1 MRIPQ
6 NEAEWSQFLQQ
17 GGQELLTYVPAAA
30 TDQALLS
37 IRCHSCR
44 AEEHSVRAGNL
55 IRRKVLCRK
64 CSPRQS
70 YTTERIKDVIA
81 ANGGLYLGGEVTS
94 KESLVWMNCPG
105 CGREATKTAHD
116 VIRRPESCAQC
127 RLEKARKTVLTVNQ
141 NLAKAQQI
149 AAERG
154 GKCLTTEPL
163 ISTTDPL
170 RWECAMGHTWE
181 ATLGSVDG
189 QGTWCPTCNTS
200 RSENLVRAILEAA
213 FDVPFPRQHPAFL
226 QGLELDG
233 FSSEL
238 NLAFEANGVQHHQ
251 RSPMFHAS
259 EQDFQKQ
266 QERDHK
272 KQELCRE
279 AGITLLVIPHSVT
292 DVGALET
299 RGYIAEQLAVHGF
312 VPPHDPMTVEID
324 PRKIYDRSQDET
336 YQMFVEIVAQNG
348 GTFDPADYLGVS
360 KPLQVTCEHG
370 HSWTPYPYSILKGHW
385 CPECAGCSRHD
396 LDHIRHELMKEDWS
410 LSNEED
416 VEYRNAHQLL
426 PMVCPS
432 GHRVNRTWNAWKSGV
447 RSCRE
452 CLREAIGAGFLEKM
466 SERGFA
472 IDMDKQDYAEGSQIA
487 AGTCRECSGTAEMTI
502 IQWKVLAKCPE
513 CGRALPAYHPCLER
527 KKA

>member
-55 IRRKVLCRK
+55 IRRQNLCGVCGSYR
-64 CSPRQS
+64 R

-181 ATLGSVDG
+181 ATLGSVG
-189 QGTWCPTCNTS
+189 GIGTWCPTCNTS
-200 RSENLVRAILEAA
+200 RSENLVRAILEAS
-213 FDVPFPRQHPAFL
+213 FDTPFPRQYPPFL
-226 QGLELDG
+226 KGLELDG
-233 FSSEL
+233 FNAEL
-238 NLAFEANGVQHHQ
+238 ALAFEANGIQHYEQ
-251 RSPMFHAS
+251 SPMFHKSTA
-259 EQDFQKQ
+259 DFQMQ
-266 QERDHK
+266 QERDLK
-272 KQELCRE
+272 KHELCRE

-336 YQMFVEIVAQNG
+336 YQMLVEIVREKG
-348 GTFDPADYLGVS
+348 GTFATENYLGIS
-360 KPLQVTCEHG
+360 RPLQVTCEHG
-370 HSWTPYPYSILKGHW
+370 HSWTPYPHVILKGHW

-396 LDHIRHELMKEDWS
+396 LDHIRHELMKEGWS
-410 LSNEED
+410 LDEED
-416 VEYRNAHQLL
+416 IEYRNAHQLL
-426 PMVCPS
+426 PMLCTS
-432 GHRVNRTWNAWKSGV
+432 GHRVNRTWNAWKNGV

-452 CLREAIGAGFLEKM
+452 CRREAIGAGFLEKM
-466 SERGFA
+466 CTRGFA
-472 IDMDKQDYAEGSQIA
+472 IDMGNQDYAEGSQIV
-487 AGTCRECSGTAEMTI
+487 AGCCLECSGAAEMTI
-502 IQWKVLAKCPE
+502 SQWKFLAKCPE
-513 CGRALPAYHPCLER
+513 CGRDLPAYHPCLER

>member
-17 GGQELLTYVPAAA
+17 AGLELLAYVPAAA

-360 KPLQVTCEHG
+360 RPLQVTCENG
-370 HSWTPYPYSILKGHW
+370 HTTLRIPNLILKGHW
-385 CPECAGCSRHD
+385 CAVCAGSSRHD
-396 LDHIRHELMKEDWS
+396 LEHIRQELGKEGWS
-410 LSNEED
+410 LASEEN
-416 VEYRNAHQLL
+416 VEYRNAHQTL

-432 GHRVNRTWNAWKSGV
+432 GHRVNRTWNAWKNGG

-452 CLREAIGAGFLEKM
+452 CRREAIGAGFLEKM
-466 SERGFA
+466 STRGFA
-472 IDMDKQDYAEGSQIA
+472 IDLDNQDYVEGSQIV
-487 AGTCRECSGTAEMTI
+487 AGTCRECSGTVEMTI

>member
-17 GGQELLTYVPAAA
+17 AGQELLTYVPAAA

-37 IRCHSCR
+37 IRCQSCR

-55 IRRKVLCRK
+55 TRRQNLCGVCGSYR
-64 CSPRQS
+64 R

-81 ANGGLYLGGEVTS
+81 ANGGLYLGGEVTR
-94 KESLVWMNCPG
+94 KDSLVTMNCPG

-127 RLEKARKTVLTVNQ
+127 RRERGRETVLKTNK
-141 NLAKAQQI
+141 NLERAQKV

-163 ISTTDPL
+163 VSTTDLL

-181 ATLGSVDG
+181 ATLGSIDG
-189 QGTWCPTCNTS
+189 QGTWCPVCNTS

-213 FDVPFPRQHPAFL
+213 FDVPFPRQHPPFL

-233 FSSEL
+233 FNAEL
-238 NLAFEANGVQHHQ
+238 ALAFEANGVQHYVA
-251 RSPMFHAS
+251 SPLFHKSATDL
-259 EQDFQKQ
+259 QMQ
-266 QERDHK
+266 QERDRK

-279 AGITLLVIPHSVT
+279 AGITLVVIPHSVT
-292 DVGALET
+292 DAGALET
-299 RGYIAEQLAVHGF
+299 RGYIAEQLAVHGV

-324 PRKIYDRSQDET
+324 YRKIYDRSQDET
-336 YQMFVEIVAQNG
+336 YQRFAEIVREKG
-348 GTFDPADYLGVS
+348 GTFATENYLGIS
-360 KPLQVTCEHG
+360 RPLQVSCEHG
-370 HSWTPYPYSILKGHW
+370 HSWTPYPHVILKGHW

-396 LDHIRHELMKEDWS
+396 LDHIRHELMKEGWS
-410 LSNEED
+410 LTDEED
-416 VEYRNAHQLL
+416 VDYRNAHQLL
-426 PMVCPS
+426 PMLCPE
-432 GHRVNRTWNAWKSGV
+432 GHPVERTWNDWQSGNH
-447 RSCRE
+447 SCRTCRSE
-452 CLREAIGAGFLEKM
+452 QAGARFREKM
-466 SERGFA
+466 AERGFSV
-472 IDMDKQDYAEGSQIA
+472 DFEQGYVDEKQAV
-487 AGTCRECSGTAEMTI
+487 AGTCRECGKTAEMTVYR
-502 IQWKVLAKCPE
+502 WKHVAKCPE